1 VSPLPT
7 DEPVPSAPAAT
18 ADAAAATGLAPD
30 TAAAKRTDAL
40 RAGRVALCRWR
51 CRVRAY
57 VGTHHVS
64 VELRTVGR
72 SLRLQTVR
80 SVRRPVAAA
89 APQLEAA
96 LQTLGD
102 ALEELR
108 RTSQADVGRNFGGVA
123 CEVILADAWLVY
135 DVVPVDLARLSPAL
149 AHQAIAAA
157 LADIVG
163 APASTLW
170 VRWQRQRDGRA
181 AFGMAL
187 NRNDLDALRSV
198 VTAHRLRLAAVTGE
212 FIAVLNAQRAVLPSD
227 RTVVAIVREAG
238 TQIATLA
245 GGDVALAQFELGLAD
260 AAALPAVAQRALS
273 ARGLESAA
281 TINFCVDMAGRS
293 AADSGAP
300 EGAAAWRWLPAPAWT
315 HST

>member
-1 VSPLPT
+1 MSPLPT
-7 DEPVPSAPAAT
+7 EETVPSAPAAT
-18 ADAAAATGLAPD
+18 PDAAAATASAPD
-30 TAAAKRTDAL
+30 AEVAKRTDVL
-40 RAGRVALCRWR
+40 RAGRVALRRWR

-64 VELRTVGR
+64 VELRALGR
-72 SLRLQTVR
+72 SLRMQTVR
-80 SVRRPVAAA
+80 SARRPVAAT

-96 LQTLGD
+96 LQALGD

-108 RTSQADVGRNFGGVA
+108 RASQADVGRNFGGVA

-149 AHQAIAAA
+149 AQQAIAAA

-163 APASTLW
+163 APADTLW

-187 NRNDLDALRSV
+187 SRTDLDALRSV

-212 FIAVLNAQRAVLPSD
+212 FIAILNAQRAVLPSD
-227 RTVVAIVREAG
+227 RTVVAIVRDAG

-245 GGDVALAQFELGLAD
+245 GGDVALAQFELGLANV
-260 AAALPAVAQRALS
+260 AALPAVAQRALS

-281 TINFCVDMAGRS
+281 TVSFCVDMAGRNE
-293 AADSGAP
+293 ADTAAP
-300 EGAAAWRWLPAPAWT
+300 EGAATWRWLPAPAWT